1 MIYRIFKMI
10 FKYNP
15 IYAFKY
21 VIRIVS
27 LSIKRLFN
35 VKYLKRKIFDFE
47 MFLITKDIGISQV
60 LYLYGD
66 RELQL
71 KYILNNEI
79 KPGYRIIDLGANL
92 GYYPL
97 IEYANLE
104 GDGKIYALEPSPSNF
119 QILEKNIHHN
129 QANDLIET
137 FPYAGGEKA
146 GTEKFYLS
154 THSNVNTMIP
164 LEYSTGELSLG
175 VNQDLFI
182 EVEVVEL
189 TSFIKKIGD
198 IDLIRMDI
206 EGYEVEVFRGLRDAI
221 ESGLFSGQI
230 VFECHSPK
238 YNDDK
243 HSIREQLKMLFGNG
257 YYAKYMTSNR
267 EKNSTFHMRGYQPN
281 KIIRTSLDNF
291 QGIYKNITNADA
303 EYLICDGLGVRDV
316 FLEKYSI

>member
-1 MIYRIFKMI
+1 MFYRIFKMI
-10 FKYNP
+10 FSYNP
-15 IYAFKY
+15 IYVFKY
-21 VIRIVS
+21 VIGVFS
-27 LSIKRLFN
+27 LSIKRFFN

-47 MFLITKDIGISQV
+47 MFLITKDIGISQA

-97 IEYANLE
+97 IEYSYLKGE
-104 GDGKIYALEPSPSNF
+104 GKIYALEPSPSNF
-119 QILEKNIHHN
+119 RILEKNINHN

-146 GTEKFYLS
+146 STEKFYLS

-164 LEYSTGELSLG
+164 LEYSTGKLSLG
-175 VNQDLFI
+175 VSEDYI
-182 EVEVVEL
+182 EVEVIEL
-189 TSFIKKIGD
+189 TSFIKKIGN

-206 EGYEVEVFRGLRDAI
+206 EGYEVEVFRGLREAI

-238 YNDDK
+238 YDEDK
-243 HSIREQLKMLFGNG
+243 HSIREQLKMLFSNG
-257 YYAKYMTSNR
+257 YYTKYMTSIR
-267 EKNSTFHMRGYQPN
+267 ENNSSFHLRNHQPI
-281 KIIRTSLDNF
+281 KTIRTSVDNI
-291 QGIYKNITNADA
+291 QGIYQNISNEDA

-316 FLEKYSI
+316 FFEKRYK